1 MYDRKLRN
9 GDVASACQCHQDG
22 DPIARPLGPMTGGF
36 TTKYYPYANASLA
49 SVWDARAYLHG
60 KLVSLSEFRSKAA
73 IVINTASN

>member
-36 TTKYYPYANASLA
+36 LLGSDTLGRDLA
-49 SVWDARAYLHG
+49 AGIAHG
-60 KLVSLSEFRSKAA
+60 GERHRG
-73 IVINTASN
+73 I